1 MEISQDIILKSFLV
15 EGSEGLAQM
24 EGAILELESNPGN
37 AEIIQTIFRVVHS
50 IKGNAGILDL
60 SSLHAFSHSLENLL
74 DKIRSRELSV
84 NAEIVN
90 ILLQSVDVLRE
101 ATTAAGKG
109 RDETGPGA
117 SAVLAR
123 ISSTL
128 EKAPVSREEAGNED
142 YGPGRT
148 LQTSSETSH
157 TDVSGK
163 TLRVGVSKLDRL
175 LDITGEIAIARGRM
189 NKLLENPALADL
201 DNLRET
207 SSLAD
212 SFFAELQETVLKA
225 RMVSLGPLFRQH
237 LRTVRDVAKSQGKLA
252 RLQIEGEEIE
262 VDTSVIEHL
271 RDPLLH
277 MLRNAIDHGIESP
290 EVRRQKGK
298 PASGTVTVRAAYQS
312 ANIVI
317 EVSDDG
323 AGLDRERI
331 SEVARKRG
339 LASAPEKMEE
349 HELFQLIFEPGFSTA
364 TKVSHMSGRGVGMD
378 VVRRNVHALRGNV
391 FVGSERGAG
400 SAVYIRL
407 PLTVA
412 IIDGFGVGVGDETY
426 VIPMD
431 QVIECVELPSQARQ
445 SEYGTGVME
454 LRGEP
459 VPYLQMRD
467 HFQLPGARG
476 PRQNVVVVQHQEKRA
491 GLAVDSLYGST
502 QTVIKPLPH
511 LFKDVP
517 GVSGSA
523 ILGNGRVA
531 LILDVPELLRS
542 SELINANCV
551 PPAGLGPTTEKQH

>member
-1 MEISQDIILKSFLV
+1 MEISRDIILKSFLV
-15 EGSEGLAQM
+15 EAGEGLAQM

-37 AEIIQTIFRVVHS
+37 SEIIQTIFRVVHS

-74 DKIRSRELSV
+74 DKIRGRELSV

-101 ATTAAGKG
+101 ATAAAGKG

-117 SAVLAR
+117 SAVLGR
-123 ISSTL
+123 ISDSL
-128 EKAPVSREEAGNED
+128 EESPGPEKTISED
-142 YGPGRT
+142 YEPARVQQT
-148 LQTSSETSH
+148 VPETSSA
-157 TDVSGK
+157 DIYGK
-163 TLRVGVSKLDRL
+163 TLRVDVSKLDRL

-212 SFFAELQETVLKA
+212 SLFAELQETVLKA

-237 LRTVRDVAKSQGKLA
+237 LRTVRDVARSQGKLA

-290 EVRRQKGK
+290 AVRRQKGK
-298 PASGTVTVRAAYQS
+298 PASGTVTMRAAYQS
-312 ANIVI
+312 ASIVI

-331 SEVARKRG
+331 CEVARKRG
-339 LASAPEKMEE
+339 LASEPEKMEE
-349 HELFQLIFEPGFSTA
+349 QELFQLIFEPGFSTSGS
-364 TKVSHMSGRGVGMD
+364 VSVMSGRGVGMD
-378 VVRRNVHALRGNV
+378 VVRRKIQALRGDAYI
-391 FVGSERGAG
+391 SSKRG
-400 SAVYIRL
+400 VYSTVHIRL
-407 PLTVA
+407 PLTLA
-412 IIDGFGVGVGDETY
+412 IIEGFDVGVGEETY
-426 VIPMD
+426 VIPME
-431 QVIECVELPSQARQ
+431 QVLECVELPAQGR
-445 SEYGTGVME
+445 ETLYGTGILE

-459 VPYLQMRD
+459 LPYIQLRNQLQLEG
-467 HFQLPGARG
+467 QCGS
-476 PRQNVVVVQHQEKRA
+476 RQNVVVVQHGAKRA
-491 GLAVDSLYGST
+491 GVVVDTLHGVA
-502 QTVIKPLPH
+502 QTVIKPLPPM
-511 LFKDVP
+511 FRNVP
-517 GVSGSA
+517 GFSGST
-523 ILGNGRVA
+523 IRGNGRVA
-531 LILDVPELLRS
+531 LILDLPVLLRGF
-542 SELINANCV
+542 ELEAANASRR
-551 PPAGLGPTTEKQH
+551 

>member
-1 MEISQDIILKSFLV
+1 MEISRDIILKSFLV
-15 EGSEGLAQM
+15 EAGEGLSQM
-24 EGAILELESNPGN
+24 EGAILELESNPAN

-74 DKIRSRELSV
+74 DKIRGRELSV

-101 ATTAAGKG
+101 ATAAAGKG
-109 RDETGPGA
+109 RDETGSGA

-123 ISSTL
+123 ISDSL
-128 EKAPVSREEAGNED
+128 EESSGPEKTINED
-142 YGPGRT
+142 YEPARVRQT
-148 LQTSSETSH
+148 VPETSSA
-157 TDVSGK
+157 DIYGK
-163 TLRVGVSKLDRL
+163 TLRVDVSKLDRL

-212 SFFAELQETVLKA
+212 SLFAEFQETVLKA

-237 LRTVRDVAKSQGKLA
+237 LRTVRDVARSQGKLA

-290 EVRRQKGK
+290 AVRRQKGK

-312 ANIVI
+312 ASIVI

-331 SEVARKRG
+331 CEVARKRG
-339 LASAPEKMEE
+339 LASEPEKMEE
-349 HELFQLIFEPGFSTA
+349 QELFQLIFEPGFSTSGS
-364 TKVSHMSGRGVGMD
+364 VSVMSGRGVGMD
-378 VVRRNVHALRGNV
+378 VVRRKIQALRGD
-391 FVGSERGAG
+391 
-400 SAVYIRL
+400 VYISSKQGVHSTVHIRL
-407 PLTVA
+407 PLTLA
-412 IIDGFGVGVGDETY
+412 IIEGFDVGVGEETY
-426 VIPMD
+426 VIPME
-431 QVIECVELPSQARQ
+431 QVLECVELPAQGR
-445 SEYGTGVME
+445 ETLHGTGILE

-459 VPYLQMRD
+459 LPYIQLRNQLQLEG
-467 HFQLPGARG
+467 QRG
-476 PRQNVVVVQHQEKRA
+476 SRQNVVVVQHGAKRA
-491 GLAVDSLYGST
+491 GVVVDTLHGVA
-502 QTVIKPLPH
+502 QTVIKPLPPM
-511 LFKDVP
+511 FRNVP
-517 GVSGSA
+517 GFSGST
-523 ILGNGRVA
+523 IRGNGRVA
-531 LILDVPELLRS
+531 LILDLPVLLRGF
-542 SELINANCV
+542 ELEAANASRR
-551 PPAGLGPTTEKQH
+551 